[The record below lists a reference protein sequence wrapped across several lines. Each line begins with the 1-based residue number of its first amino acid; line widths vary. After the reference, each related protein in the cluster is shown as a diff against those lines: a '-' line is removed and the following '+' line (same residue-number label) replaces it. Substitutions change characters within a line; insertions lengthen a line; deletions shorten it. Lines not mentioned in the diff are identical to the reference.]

1 MAVNSTDIE
10 IIKHNDISIYSSDID
25 LLTEEYIQTLDNPEM
40 IYKSLVFS
48 GLLEHIY
55 KRLLSNILPDNN
67 KPNDYDLLNTV
78 FYEIY
83 IKLCYKFNI
92 NPSILGFSVFCHIDN
107 TNLTDIKNGVYRTD
121 GSKVNPKTSQLVR
134 KWYTVCESGLYGKV
148 ASENS
153 IGAIF
158 LLKAGFNYSDTQTIN
173 INTNNDLQHE
183 TAEQIAARH
192 SGAQLPEKID
202 L

>member
-10 IIKHNDISIYSSDID
+10 IIKHNDISIYTSDIE
-25 LLTEEYIQTLDNPEM
+25 LLIEEYIQTLDNPEM
-40 IYKSLVFS
+40 IYKSLVFT
-48 GLLEHIY
+48 GMLEFIYDHLL
-55 KRLLSNILPDNN
+55 KNILADT
-67 KPNDYDLLNTV
+67 KQNDYKLLNDI
-78 FYEIY
+78 FYKIY
-83 IKLCYKFNI
+83 IKLCYKYNI

-107 TNLTDIKNGVYRTD
+107 TNLTDIKNGIHRSN
-121 GSKVNPKTSQLVR
+121 GSKVNPINIQLV
-134 KWYTVCESGLYGKV
+134 KNWYSVCESGLYSKV

-158 LLKAGFNYSDTQTIN
+158 LLKAGFNYSDAQTIN
-173 INTNNDLQHE
+173 INTNNDLQHD

-192 SGAQLPEKID
+192 SSAVLPEKIE

>member
-10 IIKHNDISIYSSDID
+10 IIKHNNISIYTSDID

-40 IYKSLVFS
+40 IYKSLVFT
-48 GLLEHIY
+48 GMLEFIYDHLL
-55 KRLLSNILPDNN
+55 KNILADT
-67 KPNDYDLLNTV
+67 KQNDYKLLNDI
-78 FYEIY
+78 FYKIY
-83 IKLCYKFNI
+83 IKLCYKYNI
-92 NPSILGFSVFCHIDN
+92 NPSILGFCNLCHIDN
-107 TNLTDIKNGVYRTD
+107 SNITDIKNGIYRTS
-121 GSKVNPKTSQLVR
+121 GFKVNPETTQLV
-134 KWYTVCESGLYGKV
+134 KNWYTVVESGLYSKV

-158 LLKAGFNYSDTQTIN
+158 LLKAGFNYSDAQTIN
-173 INTNNDLQHE
+173 INTNTDIQHD